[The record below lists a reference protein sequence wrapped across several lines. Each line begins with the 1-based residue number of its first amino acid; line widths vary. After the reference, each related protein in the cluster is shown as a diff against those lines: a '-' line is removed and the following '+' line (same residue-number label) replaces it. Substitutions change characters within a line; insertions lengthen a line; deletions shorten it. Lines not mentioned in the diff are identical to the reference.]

1 MINHIFSVSGAG
13 DRLSPGLAVR
23 QGEPTSVIAQKNG
36 ELLLNCSVE
45 HDTDLG
51 PPRITWQQD
60 GGPVDIGK
68 RVQLMSNGSL
78 YIRRIIH
85 RPKKSR
91 TDAGVYDCIATLG
104 NIGSIIARRVR
115 VQVAGRFIVW
125 CHSFTSTLH
134 FVYPFHLLK

>member
-1 MINHIFSVSGAG
+1 MSSGLAIRQGEPASVLSVLHVCVIFSGAG

-23 QGEPTSVIAQKNG
+23 QGEPVSVIAQKNG

-45 HDTDLG
+45 YDRDLG
-51 PPRITWQQD
+51 PLHITWLQD
-60 GGPVDIGK
+60 GGPVEVGK
-68 RVQLMSNGSL
+68 RVQVMSNGSL

-115 VQVAGRFIVW
+115 VQVAGMCIIG
-125 CHSFTSTLH
+125 
-134 FVYPFHLLK
+134 